1 MNPWKALF
9 GSRKFILLVLD
20 VVISLILYFVSKYL
34 PNAEADVKFVILALQ
49 PIVIAIVLAIAYE
62 DGKIIPAQISLEEAK
77 EYNEACKNG
86 KG

>member
-49 PIVIAIVLAIAYE
+49 PVVISIILAIAYE
-62 DGKIIPAQISLEEAK
+62 DGKIIPAKIGLEEAK
-77 EYNEACKNG
+77 IYNEECK
-86 KG
+86 KGEG

>member
-20 VVISLILYFVSKYL
+20 VVISLVLYFVSKYL

-62 DGKIIPAQISLEEAK
+62 DGKIIPAQISLEEAR
-77 EYNEACKNG
+77 EYNEASKNCEG
-86 KG
+86 